1 MVIEQKILGELKEKL
16 LAEKVRLEDEL
27 GRFATKTS
35 EGDYKT
41 RFPDDIGNDQ
51 DENASE
57 VEQYAGN
64 LALEQSLEA
73 QLRDVID
80 ALKKM
85 DEGTY
90 GVDEETGEDIAIERL
105 QVYPA
110 ARNNISKK

>member
-1 MVIEQKILGELKEKL
+1 MAIEQNILDELKEKL
-16 LAEKVRLEDEL
+16 LAEKVRIEGELE
-27 GRFATKTS
+27 RFATKTS

-41 RFPDDIGNDQ
+41 RFPDDIGNEQ
-51 DENASE
+51 GENAIE

-90 GVDEETGEDIAIERL
+90 GVDEDTGEEIAIERL
-105 QVYPA
+105 RAYPA
-110 ARNNISKK
+110 ARKTVSKE